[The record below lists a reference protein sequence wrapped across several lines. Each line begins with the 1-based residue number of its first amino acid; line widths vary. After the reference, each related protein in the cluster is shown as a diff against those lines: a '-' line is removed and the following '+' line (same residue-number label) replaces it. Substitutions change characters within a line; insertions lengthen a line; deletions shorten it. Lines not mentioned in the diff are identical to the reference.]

1 MTAFQEP
8 DDNRELLLRLK
19 EGDEGAFEII
29 YQKYS
34 MRVFTYILRLV
45 KSQESA
51 EDILQEVFIKAWQN
65 RTTVD
70 PTKNYRSFLFT
81 IAKHTV
87 YNFIRKTSL
96 ETQVAAYIASHTSE
110 LYQHV
115 EEGLY
120 YSESKDAIQRA
131 IDCLPSR
138 RKEVYIRCKIQGLS
152 YQSVAEE
159 FGCSVAVVNAHV
171 VKATKA
177 IKSQLGISEQTI
189 LFAVTLALT
198 SQAY

>member
-1 MTAFQEP
+1 M
-8 DDNRELLLRLK
+8 LRLK

-29 YQKYS
+29 YRKYS

-51 EDILQEVFIKAWQN
+51 EDVLQEVFVKAWQSH
-65 RTTVD
+65 TTID
-70 PTKNYRSFLFT
+70 PAKNYQSFLFT
-81 IAKHTV
+81 VAKHTV

-96 ETQVAAYIASHTSE
+96 ETQIAAYIASQTSE

-115 EEGLY
+115 EEHLY
-120 YSESKDAIQRA
+120 FSESKDAIQRA
-131 IDCLPSR
+131 IDCLPPR

-159 FGCSVAVVNAHV
+159 FGCSVAVVNAHI

-177 IKSQLGISEQTI
+177 IKSHIGLTQQTI
-189 LFAVTLALT
+189 LLAVSLALI
-198 SQAY
+198 S